1 MREILSGFSDDDSQD
16 EDDDDSVDSYLNEL
30 RKKQVI
36 KDAKGRVK
44 FSEDK
49 RCTLAV
55 IDSDRSLREFDG
67 DL

>member
-1 MREILSGFSDDDSQD
+1 
-16 EDDDDSVDSYLNEL
+16 
-30 RKKQVI
+30 VI

-49 RCTLAV
+49 RCNLAV
-55 IDSDRSLREFDG
+55 IDSDRSMRDFDG

>member
-1 MREILSGFSDDDSQD
+1 MREILSGFSGDDSQD
-16 EDDDDSVDSYLNEL
+16 DDDEDSVDSYLNEL
-30 RKKQVI
+30 RRKQVI

-55 IDSDRSLREFDG
+55 IDSDRSMRDFGG